1 MKKNVKHLKGMLG
14 SLGVILLSEPIFS
27 QNDCGTHSAPPPI
40 QQKASD
46 CSKQSS
52 DYLTNYQLSD
62 SYIPDGVNDIVKTIH
77 ININI
82 WRKHDGTGGL
92 DNTPAIVS
100 RLEEMVSWAQGR
112 YESIAQPNY
121 PTSEPFIGDA
131 KLRIVLDNIYY
142 YNDPNTDNHF
152 YNCSSFA
159 DKDLLDD
166 YVAQNFPERTRAL
179 NWHFANKAANQNYAG
194 FSQGGSMLSFYR
206 TNPDMNIDAVHDW
219 WMSGHLAHELG
230 HGLDLYHTYSLGAGN
245 NNTMGGDQSNFSMLA
260 SQMGRAHRSTVIEN
274 QWNGGYE
281 VRNFVT
287 GYSTTPYEVTTN
299 EEWDFS
305 MKFYQDIVVK
315 SGNTLTIKC
324 EIQFVPEAGIT
335 VEKGAKLII
344 DGGKLTNEN
353 YYRSQ
358 WKGIKVL
365 GDRNVKQNTLT
376 QGLVWLK
383 NGAIIENA
391 HKGITTGPDFNETGG
406 IIRASNS
413 HFLNNKR
420 DVEFLSYHSHPSIN
434 NPTFESNN
442 QSWFTNCTFEI
453 NDDYVDANTPFPNVT
468 LWDVNGV
475 HFNAGNVFVDNRSVY
490 TKRDGILSIDA
501 TYYVNSVD
509 FTDLNYGIKAY
520 ENDGF
525 YGFINGKHIQV
536 QNSTFNS
543 LRGIYFNGQEKSKV
557 TDNTFTT
564 DNTGHVG
571 MNTPTPYGIYL
582 DRCANYKLEDNNFSS
597 NAITNGGYT
606 AGVLVSNYSED
617 ITIINRNN
625 FDGHS
630 IALEA
635 IGQNKS
641 SNLGQL
647 EGLEF
652 KCNNFDNSIVDVFS
666 SDDAYFNHPVQGI
679 APSQG
684 MPGGPAYNLFGNSSS
699 VLFKNLSAENDG
711 YGYFAKSNGDPR
723 NIPTFYSNNITVSLE
738 QVSGTQ
744 AQACAATT
752 GPIGGFS
759 VLVSAR
765 LAALNNLN
773 QAVALY
779 SSLIDGGETQQ
790 LKTEVLAT
798 TNSDAYNN
806 YLDLMNK
813 AGELSEEVLMEVAKQ
828 EDGFTVAM
836 VRNILVANP
845 VSAKIKEIEIILDNR
860 LLQLPDYMRTQ
871 IRAGKTIYST
881 KEFLAFDVLNKK
893 KQLGVAIQQLVE
905 WISEDT
911 TLNNTAQELLNAYS
925 NTNLFEYELNKL
937 KMYIALDNE
946 NEVYNQ
952 GSVLE
957 GLKSAEEQ
965 YKYVKNLVDLY
976 EMKKEWRNN
985 DIDIASLSLKEL
997 EIMNGYVKDNNRV
1010 ASNAIA
1016 ILALNNELAYDEPIY
1031 YPNMSKS
1038 LEVSKFNE
1046 IKKEEEFMLVYPNPA
1061 VDFSSVRYA
1070 YLEPYANLS
1079 LSIVDINGKVVYTL
1093 MLTHAEDE
1101 IVLPI
1106 TKFSKGN
1113 YIVNIVADG
1122 KVVYSDKLIKK

>member
-1 MKKNVKHLKGMLG
+1 MKKNVKHFKSMLG
-14 SLGVILLSEPIFS
+14 SLGVLLLTVPVFS
-27 QNDCGTHSAPPPI
+27 QHDCGNHGAQPTI

-46 CSKQSS
+46 CSKQSN

-92 DNTPAIVS
+92 DDSPAIKA
-100 RLEEMVSWAQGR
+100 RLEQIVSWANGR
-112 YESIAQPNY
+112 YENIAQPNY
-121 PTSEPFIGDA
+121 STSEPFIGDA

-142 YNDPNTDNHF
+142 YDDPNTDNHF
-152 YNCSSFA
+152 YNCTSFA
-159 DKDLLDD
+159 DKQLLDD
-166 YVAQNFPERTRAL
+166 YIAQNYPERTRAL
-179 NWHFANKAANQNYAG
+179 NWHFANKAGNQNYAG
-194 FSQGGSMLSFYR
+194 FSVAGSMLSFYR

-230 HGLDLYHTYSLGAGN
+230 HGLDLYHTYSFGVGN
-245 NNTMGGDQSNFSMLA
+245 NNTMGGDQNNFSMLP

-281 VRNFVT
+281 VRDFVS
-287 GYSTTPYEVTTN
+287 GYSTTPYEVSTN

-335 VEKGAKLII
+335 VEKGAQLII

-353 YYRSQ
+353 YYRSH

-365 GDRNVKQNTLT
+365 GDRNLKQNTVN

-383 NGAIIENA
+383 NGAVIENA
-391 HKGITTGPDFNETGG
+391 HKAITTGPNYGETGG
-406 IIRASNS
+406 IVRANNS

-420 DVEFLSYHSHPSIN
+420 DVEFLSYHSHPSVN

-442 QSWFTNCTFEI
+442 QSIFTDCIFEI
-453 NDDYVDANTPFPNVT
+453 NDDYIDVNHPFPNVT

-475 HFNAGNVFVDNRSVY
+475 KFNAGNVFKDTRTVF

-509 FTDLNYGIKAY
+509 FNGMNYGIKAY

-525 YGFINGKHIQV
+525 YGYMNGKHIQV
-536 QNSTFNS
+536 QNSNFNS
-543 LRGIYFNGQEKSKV
+543 LRGIYFNGQDKSKV
-557 TDNTFTT
+557 VNNTFVT

-582 DRCANYKLEDNNFSS
+582 DRCENYKVEGNNFSS

-606 AGVLVSNYSED
+606 AGILVSNYSED
-617 ITIINRNN
+617 ILTIERNN

-630 IALEA
+630 IAVEA

-641 SNLGQL
+641 SKIGQL

-652 KCNNFDNSIVDVFS
+652 KCNDFDNSIVDIFS

-684 MPGGPAYNLFGNSSS
+684 MPGNPAYNLFGNNSP
-699 VLFKNLSAENDG
+699 VLYKNLLAENDG
-711 YGYFAKSNGDPR
+711 YGYFAKSNGDTR
-723 NIPTFYSNNITVSLE
+723 NIPVSYSNNITVSL
-738 QVSGTQ
+738 VPNSITQ
-744 AQACAATT
+744 AQACAVTT
-752 GPIGGFS
+752 GPIGGYS
-759 VLVSAR
+759 ALVSAR
-765 LAALNNLN
+765 IAALNNLN
-773 QAVALY
+773 QATALY
-779 SSLIDGGETQQ
+779 NSLIDGGETEV
-790 LKTEVLAT
+790 LKTEVLAA
-798 TNSDAYNN
+798 TNSDAYNK
-806 YLDLMNK
+806 YIELMNK

-836 VRNILVANP
+836 VRNVLVANP
-845 VSAKIKEIEIILDNR
+845 VSAKIKEIEEILDNR
-860 LLQLPDYMRTQ
+860 LLLLPDYMRAQ

-893 KQLGVAIQQLVE
+893 KELAVAIQRLVE

-911 TLNNTAQELLNAYS
+911 ELNNSAQEILKAYS

-937 KMYIALDNE
+937 KMYVALDNE
-946 NEVYNQ
+946 SEVYNQ
-952 GSVLE
+952 KSILE
-957 GLKSAEEQ
+957 GFKSTEEQ
-965 YKYVKNLVDLY
+965 DKYVKQLIGLY
-976 EMKKEWRNN
+976 EMKTQWSNN
-985 DIDIASLSLKEL
+985 NIDITNLSTKEI
-997 EIMNGYVKDNNRV
+997 EVMNDYLIENNRV
-1010 ASNAIA
+1010 ASNAMA
-1016 ILALNNELAYDEPIY
+1016 VLALNNELTYEEPIY
-1031 YPNMSKS
+1031 YPNLSKS
-1038 LEVSKFNE
+1038 LEISELKE
-1046 IKKEEEFMLVYPNPA
+1046 ISQEEEYMVVYPNPA
-1061 VDFSSVRYA
+1061 VDFSSVRYS
-1070 YLEPYANLS
+1070 YLEPYTKLS

-1093 MLTHAEDE
+1093 MLTQSEDE

-1113 YIVNIVADG
+1113 YIVNIEADG